1 VTTTAQATVSVAAL
15 VPFLRLLEDA
25 GADMVMRAAELSTS
39 CFERHGIAT
48 SELDARARLP
58 HALIVELH
66 EVFVELLDDPSAPLR
81 AGQKLRAGDYELL
94 ELLCC
99 STNTL
104 GESIA
109 CLGRYYPLLIQAE
122 HDLVIEGDRAEARF
136 QIAPGLPAPDSFHEF
151 ALASNFTM
159 AALHIE
165 VSSEHPPPLPLEVRF
180 THKAPP
186 YAALFE
192 RVFFA
197 PVSFGQPHNAI
208 VFPTKGLD
216 TPMRTRDPVLHAVL
230 TRQADRELA
239 ELWDRSAF
247 PSRVLSAIEAE
258 LEQGAELPEVAR
270 RLHMS
275 EGALRTKLRQHGT
288 THSALRDRVRRE
300 RAARALRQSSL
311 GIAEIG
317 HQLGFA
323 HPPAFH
329 RAVRRWFGVSPSA
342 LREAGSDTLAR
353 RFFKDRAR

>member
-1 VTTTAQATVSVAAL
+1 MSVAVL
-15 VPFLRLLEDA
+15 VPFLRLLEEA
-25 GADMVMRAAELSTS
+25 GADVVMRAADLAMP
-39 CFERHGIAT
+39 CFERHGIET
-48 SELDARARLP
+48 SEIDARARLP
-58 HALIVELH
+58 HALVVELH
-66 EVFVELLDDPSAPLR
+66 ELFVELLDDPSAPLR
-81 AGQKLRAGDYELL
+81 AGQKLQLGDYELL
-94 ELLCC
+94 EYLCC
-99 STNTL
+99 STATL

-165 VSSEHPPPLPLEVRF
+165 VSAEHPPPLPLGVRF
-180 THKAPP
+180 THKAPR
-186 YAALFE
+186 YASLFE
-192 RVFFA
+192 QVFLA

-208 VFPTKGLD
+208 VFPVAGLD
-216 TPMRTRDPVLHAVL
+216 TPMRTRDPILNAVL
-230 TRQADRELA
+230 TRQADRELSA
-239 ELWDRSAF
+239 LWDTSAF
-247 PSRVLSAIEAE
+247 PARVLAAIEAE
-258 LEQGAELPEVAR
+258 LEHGAELPEVAG

-275 EGALRTKLRQHGT
+275 ESTLRTKLRQHGT

-300 RAARALRQSSL
+300 RAHRALRQSSL

-342 LREAGSDTLAR
+342 LREAGSESVAG